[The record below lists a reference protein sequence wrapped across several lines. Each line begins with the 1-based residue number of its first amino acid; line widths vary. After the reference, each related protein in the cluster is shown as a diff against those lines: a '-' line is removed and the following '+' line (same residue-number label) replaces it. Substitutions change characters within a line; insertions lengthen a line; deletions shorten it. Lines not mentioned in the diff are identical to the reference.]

1 MTENQPQFTDRA
13 QPSPIRALAVI
24 GPTASGKTALS
35 LALAER
41 LDAEIIVC
49 DSMQVYRGMDIGTAK
64 PTARERA
71 VCPHHLVDCIDPTV
85 SFSASDYAD
94 AAMAA
99 VHDIHVRG
107 KLPIFCG
114 GTGLYLDA
122 VRTGRHTAA
131 TPPPDPV
138 LRADLQRQAQTPEGR
153 LALYRR
159 LADIDPDAAA
169 ATHPNNVHRVI
180 RALEIYL
187 SSGKTKTDLDREAP
201 TENPALS
208 LLIIEPVFRDREA
221 LYARIDARVDAM
233 MAAGLVG
240 ETERL
245 RDAGVF
251 AKNATAAAAIGY
263 KELLPYLEGICTLA
277 DAVEALKRAT
287 RRYAKRQLTY
297 FRRMPGVL
305 PVEADGKTPE
315 AMAEALLPAV
325 RAFLA

>member
-1 MTENQPQFTDRA
+1 MTGKRPQTA
-13 QPSPIRALAVI
+13 EGEPVSPLKALAVI
-24 GPTASGKTALS
+24 GATASGKTALS

-64 PTARERA
+64 PTVEEQAR
-71 VCPHHLVDCIDPTV
+71 CPHHLVDFIAPTD

-94 AAMAA
+94 AAMTA
-99 VHDIHVRG
+99 VRDIHGRG

-131 TPPPDPV
+131 TPPPNPA
-138 LRADLQRQAQTPEGR
+138 LRARLQLEAQTPEGR
-153 LALYRR
+153 LSLYRR
-159 LADIDPDAAA
+159 LTDIDPDAAA

-187 SSGKTKTDLDREAP
+187 STGKTKTDLDREAP

-208 LLIIEPVFRDREA
+208 LFIIEPVFRDREA

-233 MAAGLVG
+233 MAAGLVA

-251 AKNATAAAAIGY
+251 TENATAAAAIGY
-263 KELLPYLEGICTLA
+263 KELLPYLDGTCTLS
-277 DAVEALKRAT
+277 DAVDALKRAT
-287 RRYAKRQLTY
+287 RRYAKRQMTY

-325 RAFLA
+325 HAFLA